1 MLLMEAKHIKHYVR
15 DRLLLDIA
23 QISVHQNERIGL
35 VGKNGSG
42 KTTLLNLISGSL
54 LADEGNISG
63 PSHIELLPQLKRTDT
78 TKSGGEVTQ
87 EYIQKALNSNAALL
101 LVDEPTTNLDTTHI
115 EWLESKLKEWQGALI
130 IVSHDRTFLDALCST
145 IWEIK
150 EGRIT
155 EYKGNYSNYAKQKEV
170 EYQQEK
176 LAFEKYQN
184 EKRQLEEAIRAK
196 KEQAQRA
203 TKRPKNVSNSEARIT
218 GVKTHFA
225 NKQKKLRKT
234 VTVMETRLENLEVVK
249 RSNKLPPIQMDLP
262 NEESFRNRTVLR
274 VQNISGVV
282 GDRLL
287 WKKTNFQVQGGDKLA
302 IIGANGSG
310 KTTLVKKIINQELG
324 ITLSPSVKIGY
335 FAQNLSILDNE
346 KTILENV
353 KESSNQN
360 ETLIRTVLARMHF
373 FDDDVYKSVKVLSGG
388 ERVKVA
394 LSKVFLSNV
403 NMLVLDEP
411 TNFLDV
417 YALEALEELL
427 VEYEGTVLIVSHDR
441 SFISS
446 IATKI
451 LAFEDNELIFF
462 EGTYEEYL
470 NRDQENERD
479 IKADE
484 LALIENEIAAVLSQL
499 SIEPT
504 DELDK
509 KFQELI
515 KKKREIEN

>member
-1 MLLMEAKHIKHYVR
+1 M
-15 DRLLLDIA
+15 
-23 QISVHQNERIGL
+23 
-35 VGKNGSG
+35 
-42 KTTLLNLISGSL
+42 
-54 LADEGNISG
+54 
-63 PSHIELLPQLKRTDT
+63 
-78 TKSGGEVTQ
+78 
-87 EYIQKALNSNAALL
+87 
-101 LVDEPTTNLDTTHI
+101 
-115 EWLESKLKEWQGALI
+115 KEWQGALI

-411 TNFLDV
+411 TNFLDLESLES
-417 YALEALEELL
+417 LEALLQ
-427 VEYEGTVLIVSHDR
+427 EYDGSIIFISHDR
-441 SFISS
+441 QFVEN
-446 IATKI
+446 IATRI
-451 LAFEDNELIFF
+451 LEIHNNELILFD
-462 EGTYEEYL
+462 GTYKEF
-470 NRDQENERD
+470 RDRQPEGERD
-479 IKADE
+479 LQQDQ
-484 LALIENEIAAVLSQL
+484 ALLLDTKISEVLSRL
-499 SIEPT
+499 SIEPSE
-504 DELDK
+504 ELEME
-509 KFQELI
+509 FQRLI
-515 KKKREIEN
+515 KEKQSFKK

>member
-1 MLLMEAKHIKHYVR
+1 MGIRELLNIENLQVQAGK
-15 DRLLLDIA
+15 
-23 QISVHQNERIGL
+23 RIGL

-42 KTTLLNLISGSL
+42 KTTLFRILMNELD
-54 LADEGNISG
+54 ADIGQFSVDG
-63 PSHIELLPQLKRTDT
+63 RMSLLPQLKPTET
-78 TKSGGEVTQ
+78 SKSGGEVSQ
-87 EYIQKALNSNAALL
+87 DYIVRILNEAPGTLL
-101 LVDEPTTNLDTTHI
+101 ADEPTTNLDTSHV
-115 EWLESKLKEWQGALI
+115 EWVEKKLKEFQGTVLLI
-130 IVSHDRTFLDALCST
+130 SHDRTLLDSVCDT
-145 IWEIK
+145 IWELSDG
-150 EGRIT
+150 EIT
-155 EYKGNYSNYAKQKEV
+155 EYSGNYSDYVIQKENEKNHQQK
-170 EYQQEK
+170 EYK
-176 LAFEKYQN
+176 KYQN

-411 TNFLDV
+411 TNFLDLESLES
-417 YALEALEELL
+417 LEALLQ
-427 VEYEGTVLIVSHDR
+427 EYDGSIIFISHDR
-441 SFISS
+441 QFVEN
-446 IATKI
+446 IATRI
-451 LAFEDNELIFF
+451 LEIHNNELILFD
-462 EGTYEEYL
+462 GTYKEF
-470 NRDQENERD
+470 RDRQPEGERD
-479 IKADE
+479 LQQDQ
-484 LALIENEIAAVLSQL
+484 ALLLDTKISEVLSRL
-499 SIEPT
+499 SIEPSE
-504 DELDK
+504 ELEME
-509 KFQELI
+509 FQRLI
-515 KKKREIEN
+515 KEKQSFKK

>member
-484 LALIENEIAAVLSQL
+484 LARIENEIAAVLSQL

>member
-1 MLLMEAKHIKHYVR
+1 M
-15 DRLLLDIA
+15 
-23 QISVHQNERIGL
+23 
-35 VGKNGSG
+35 
-42 KTTLLNLISGSL
+42 
-54 LADEGNISG
+54 
-63 PSHIELLPQLKRTDT
+63 
-78 TKSGGEVTQ
+78 
-87 EYIQKALNSNAALL
+87 
-101 LVDEPTTNLDTTHI
+101 
-115 EWLESKLKEWQGALI
+115 
-130 IVSHDRTFLDALCST
+130 
-145 IWEIK
+145 
-150 EGRIT
+150 
-155 EYKGNYSNYAKQKEV
+155 
-170 EYQQEK
+170 
-176 LAFEKYQN
+176 
-184 EKRQLEEAIRAK
+184 EEAIRAK

-411 TNFLDV
+411 TNFLDLESLES
-417 YALEALEELL
+417 LEALLQ
-427 VEYEGTVLIVSHDR
+427 EYDGSIIFISHDR
-441 SFISS
+441 QFVEN
-446 IATKI
+446 IATRI
-451 LAFEDNELIFF
+451 LEIHNNELILFD
-462 EGTYEEYL
+462 GTYKEF
-470 NRDQENERD
+470 RDRQPEGERD
-479 IKADE
+479 LQQDQ
-484 LALIENEIAAVLSQL
+484 ALLLDTKISEVLSRL
-499 SIEPT
+499 SIEPSE
-504 DELDK
+504 ELEME
-509 KFQELI
+509 FQRLI
-515 KKKREIEN
+515 KEKQSFKK